1 MSKSGVASSARRT
14 RTPLRAAEVRNEV
27 QGQMDEMCRDLAVEV
42 KRMRQLQVQ
51 ADELR
56 TVIRQWAGDRDLASD
71 LQPANRGGRR

>member
-14 RTPLRAAEVRNEV
+14 RTPLRSAEMPNEV

-42 KRMRQLQVQ
+42 MRQLQVQ

>member
-1 MSKSGVASSARRT
+1 
-14 RTPLRAAEVRNEV
+14 
-27 QGQMDEMCRDLAVEV
+27 MDEMCRDLAVEV